1 MYMTTE
7 VRNKLIEAIVGSD
20 KAEAITLLMDEPQD
34 KLDRVMLNNLKTEVS
49 QLRTEVREL
58 KECFNTLGA
67 KPKKVCARC
76 GKEITGNRKFC
87 VECAKESQK
96 EAKMKYYYKHKDLA
110 AEIEE
115 KEDHTRDEAL
125 EDFSADLKDL
135 AMELAE
141 G

>member
-1 MYMTTE
+1 MTTE

-49 QLRTEVREL
+49 QLRTEVKEL
-58 KECFNTLGA
+58 KACLDTIGA

-96 EAKMKYYYKHKDLA
+96 EAKMKYYYKHKDLTA
-110 AEIEE
+110 QVLE
-115 KEDHTRDEAL
+115 KEQEARDEVL

>member
-1 MYMTTE
+1 MTIE
-7 VRNKLIEAIVGSD
+7 MKHKLIEAIVNDD
-20 KAEAITLLMDEPQD
+20 KVGAIRILMDEPQD
-34 KLDRVMLNNLKTEVS
+34 KLDRVMLENLKTEVS
-49 QLRTEVREL
+49 QLRAEVKDL

-76 GKEITGNRKFC
+76 GKEIGGNRKFC
-87 VECAKESQK
+87 EECAKESQK
-96 EAKMKYYYKHKDLA
+96 EAKMKYYYKRKDLA
-110 AEIEE
+110 AQVLE
-115 KEDHTRDEAL
+115 KEQESKDEAL

>member
-1 MYMTTE
+1 MTTE

-34 KLDRVMLNNLKTEVS
+34 KLDRVMLNNLKKEVS
-49 QLRTEVREL
+49 QLRTEVKEL
-58 KECFNTLGA
+58 KECFNILGA

-115 KEDHTRDEAL
+115 KEDHARDEAL
-125 EDFSADLKDL
+125 EGFSLKDL